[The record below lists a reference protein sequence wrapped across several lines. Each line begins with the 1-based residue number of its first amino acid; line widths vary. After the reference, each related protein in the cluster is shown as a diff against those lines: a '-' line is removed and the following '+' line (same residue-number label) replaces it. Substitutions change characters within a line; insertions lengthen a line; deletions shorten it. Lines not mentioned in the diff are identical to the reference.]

1 MAASAVCYICLEPG
15 DATVVRACACRQP
28 VHRACLERWI
38 AHSGAAACAVCRA
51 PYRRVAPPPARRDP
65 GREACLAVLALC
77 NAAGV
82 LYMVVAL
89 AHAAQ
94 DRVRCMACLVGGG
107 ALCTL
112 MLSYIAMA
120 FAHAR
125 EVRRSRRRVDAQRM
139 LP

>member
-1 MAASAVCYICLEPG
+1 MAAGAVCYICLEPG
-15 DATVVRACACRQP
+15 DATAVRACACHQP
-28 VHRACLERWI
+28 VHRACLERWV

-51 PYRRVAPPPARRDP
+51 PYRGVAPPTRRDP
-65 GREACLAVLALC
+65 GHEACLAVLALC

-94 DRVRCMACLVGGG
+94 DRVRCAACLAGGG

-125 EVRRSRRRVDAQRM
+125 EVRRLRRRADARRM